1 MIHMPDEPVTVER
14 VVDGQLRVLGH
25 DKARVEAEPSRCDA
39 CDCAGARKSSS
50 LRGEWSRPSRG
61 RPRRSRPRAAC
72 ARVCGSGS
80 EPARPKIDDAVRLA
94 PVAAQHGRWPALADM
109 PAKAVT
115 LDGVVESSEGGV
127 RGQVHAAL
135 GPLIEAVRTLDMSAS
150 HSWAE
155 FAAGSIPSAPK
166 G

>member
-39 CDCAGARKSSS
+39 CDCAGARESSS

-80 EPARPKIDDAVRLA
+80 EPARPKIDARRPPRTSCRAAWSMASSGGYAGQGRDARRR
-94 PVAAQHGRWPALADM
+94 GRELRGRCSRP
-109 PAKAVT
+109 
-115 LDGVVESSEGGV
+115 SSCC
-127 RGQVHAAL
+127 L
-135 GPLIEAVRTLDMSAS
+135 GPSYRSRSDARHERIALLGRVRRRLHPLSA
-150 HSWAE
+150 
-155 FAAGSIPSAPK
+155 
-166 G
+166 